1 MKSRRLAT
9 WTELLE
15 FHTVW
20 IVAAVLLGDVV
31 TLFAIHAC
39 HGDLWTNV
47 RALTCHGLNS
57 FVDAAVTV
65 AQITRATF
73 FGEIRAYFTRSN

>member
-1 MKSRRLAT
+1 MNASNLAT

-15 FHTVW
+15 LKTVW
-20 IVAAVLLGDVV
+20 IVTTILLSDVV

-47 RALTCHGLNS
+47 RALTCHGCDS
-57 FVDAAVTV
+57 FVDD
-65 AQITRATF
+65 
-73 FGEIRAYFTRSN
+73 